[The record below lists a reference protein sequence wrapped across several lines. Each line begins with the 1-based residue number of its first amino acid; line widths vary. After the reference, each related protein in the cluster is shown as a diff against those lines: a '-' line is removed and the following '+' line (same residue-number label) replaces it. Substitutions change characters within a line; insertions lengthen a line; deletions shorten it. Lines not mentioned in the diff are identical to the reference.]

1 VGVDDEVGRNGK
13 NAEGQQESTREES
26 GDLHRGG
33 GSVVLPMVFVR
44 KGKRHEILGVATC
57 EPIHP

>member
-1 VGVDDEVGRNGK
+1 VGVDDEFGWSGK
-13 NAEGQQESTREES
+13 NAEGQQESTCEES

-33 GSVVLPMVFVR
+33 GSVVLPMMSVR
-44 KGKRHEILGVATC
+44 KGKRHELLGVATC